1 MSIPIYSPMQKSK
14 TGESIALI
22 KLARTL
28 RGHVIPFFDVLALK
42 SGTENGQDIDVH
54 LSKQAIN
61 IAAAGNAIG
70 TCYIDLLDVD
80 PNARGIGGSHP
91 VKSIFEKLE
100 FERITPIPVVG
111 LERDIAYKLAIR
123 NVVSKG
129 VSALAIRLLADDL
142 SLPSS
147 LFTRV
152 QRLISEVGAQD
163 LPIHIFMDFR
173 SIEHISSDLVQLQA
187 QRALPEI
194 RKLIP
199 NRVVFCASSM
209 LTDMS
214 KVKKK
219 VLKTVPRRDFMIWEA
234 LYRYNPDLD
243 YGDYG
248 IVQPGYADFDS
259 GKIKPAAKIRY
270 TGSRD
275 WVIAKGTRWISD
287 TSQHK
292 DLATLIA
299 KSDLFRGADCW
310 GGGLIAIAS
319 TGGQSPKVLQTWVS
333 IDQNNHI
340 THTIRQMSR
349 IGRVTPQFA

>member
-14 TGESIALI
+14 TGESVALI

-28 RGHVIPFFDVLALK
+28 RGHVVPFFDVLALK
-42 SGTENGQDIDVH
+42 PGTENGQDVEVH

-70 TCYIDLLDVD
+70 TCYVDLLDVD
-80 PNARGIGGSHP
+80 PNARGIGGNHP

-100 FERITPIPVVG
+100 FERIAPIPVVG

-123 NVVSKG
+123 NIVSKG
-129 VSALAIRLLADDL
+129 ASALAIRLLADDL

-147 LFTRV
+147 LFARV
-152 QRLISEVGAQD
+152 QRLISEVGAQE
-163 LPIHIFMDFR
+163 LPIHVFMDFR
-173 SIEHISSDLVQLQA
+173 SIEHISSDLVQMQA

-194 RKLIP
+194 RKLTP
-199 NRVVFCASSM
+199 SRVVFCASSM

-219 VLKTVPRRDFMIWEA
+219 VLKTIPRRDFMIWEG

-248 IVQPGYADFDS
+248 IVQPGYADFDPK
-259 GKIKPAAKIRY
+259 KIKPAAKIRY
-270 TGSRD
+270 TGNRD

-287 TSQHK
+287 TSQHR
-292 DLATLIA
+292 DLAKLIA
-299 KSDLFRGADCW
+299 KSDLFRGPDCW
-310 GGGLIAIAS
+310 GSELITLAS
-319 TGGQSPKVLQTWVS
+319 SGGQAPKVLQDWVS

-340 THTIRQMSR
+340 THTIRQLSR